1 MMDLSDHASRPRLTL
16 SDYAVQT
23 TGVLVAAYRELNAR
37 KLFWVALALNAVVI
51 AAMAAVG
58 VDEKGVSLLGF
69 ELTIPM
75 VNTTTFPDG
84 QVYKIIFATLG
95 VGLWLSWISTIL
107 ALLSTASIFPDL
119 ASGGVDTM
127 LSKPIGR
134 GRLFL
139 TKFVGGLLFTAL
151 QVTTFAVLGFLVI
164 GLRGGAWEWGIF
176 VVVPLMVVF
185 YSYLFSVQALVG
197 MVTKSPVASVIVT
210 LLFWLLVFLVHTGE
224 QFTLVGR
231 TASRLEIEGI
241 EARIAKVEDAERK
254 STFVARLEEQRAAD
268 PNWQLAHNI
277 FYGVKTAL
285 PKTTETV
292 ALLGRAISL
301 STDIEVEDEEEQATG
316 RERRGLFRSQFVSER
331 RLEAEMTKALESR
344 SLTWVVGTSVAFELV
359 VLGIG
364 IWYFR
369 RKDF

>member
-1 MMDLSDHASRPRLTL
+1 
-16 SDYAVQT
+16 
-23 TGVLVAAYRELNAR
+23 
-37 KLFWVALALNAVVI
+37 
-51 AAMAAVG
+51 
-58 VDEKGVSLLGF
+58 
-69 ELTIPM
+69 
-75 VNTTTFPDG
+75 
-84 QVYKIIFATLG
+84 
-95 VGLWLSWISTIL
+95 
-107 ALLSTASIFPDL
+107 
-119 ASGGVDTM
+119 M

-151 QVTTFAVLGFLVI
+151 QVATFAILGFLVI

-197 MVTKSPVASVIVT
+197 MVTRSPVASVIVT

-241 EARIAKVEDAERK
+241 EARIAKVEDDERK
-254 STFVARLEEQRAAD
+254 STFVARLDEQRTAD
-268 PNWQLAHNI
+268 ANWQLAHGI

-292 ALLGRAISL
+292 ALLGRTLAL
-301 STDIEVEDEEEQATG
+301 STDIEVEDEEEDATS

-331 RLEAEMTKALESR
+331 KLEAEMMKALESR
-344 SLTWVVGTSVAFELV
+344 SVWWVVGTSIAFELV
-359 VLGIG
+359 VLGVG

>member
-1 MMDLSDHASRPRLTL
+1 MMDAFDHAPRARLTL

-23 TGVLVAAYRELNAR
+23 TGVLLAAYRDLNAR

-58 VDEKGVSLLGF
+58 VDEKGVTILGF
-69 ELTIPM
+69 ELPIPM

-84 QVYKIIFATLG
+84 KVYKIIFASVG
-95 VGLWLSWISTIL
+95 VAIWLAWISTIL

-134 GRLFL
+134 GRLLL

-151 QVTTFAVLGFLVI
+151 QVATFALLGFLVI
-164 GLRGGAWEWGIF
+164 GLRGGSWEWGIF

-185 YSYLFSVQALVG
+185 FSYLFSVQALVG
-197 MVTKSPVASVIVT
+197 MVTRSPVASVIVT
-210 LLFWLLVFLVHTGE
+210 LLFWLFVFLIHTGE
-224 QFTLVGR
+224 QFTLLGR
-231 TASRLEIEGI
+231 TASRLEIEAI
-241 EARIAKVEDAERK
+241 EARIAKVDDAERK
-254 STFVARLEEQRAAD
+254 SGFVARLEERQETD
-268 PNWQLAHNI
+268 PNWRLAHDI
-277 FYGVKTAL
+277 FYGAKTVL

-292 ALLGRAISL
+292 ALLQRALAL
-301 STDIEVEDEEEQATG
+301 STDIEIEEDDGAT
-316 RERRGLFRSQFVSER
+316 ERGQRGLFSTQFVSER
-331 RLEAEMTKALESR
+331 RLEAEMVKALESR
-344 SLTWVVGTSVAFELV
+344 SVWWVVGTSLGFELI
-359 VLGIG
+359 VLGIAIG
-364 IWYFR
+364 YFR